1 MSVYQPES
9 VSSIGRDGWWFV
21 PTVAVKSA
29 MTVAEATAVGG
40 LQVNLAF
47 KPGFGA
53 TTETNKVEDPRHG
66 ATKTYE
72 SFGTSK
78 DTLPDIVWI
87 DRPQDANAAV
97 TAKHRDMLPDGTS
110 GYLVNRRGIGSS
122 SENLVAWTA
131 SQRYSLYPVT
141 FGPQTEQAPD
151 EGGGPLTYTQ
161 PVIVTGP
168 VVKGT
173 VAA

>member
-21 PTVAVKSA
+21 PTVSNKAA
-29 MTVAEATAVGG
+29 MTVAEASAAGA
-40 LQVNLAF
+40 LQINLAF

-53 TTETNKVEDPRHG
+53 STETGKVPDPRHG
-66 ATKTYE
+66 STKTYE
-72 SFGTSK
+72 SFGVSTDS
-78 DTLPDIVWI
+78 LPDIEWI

-97 TAKHRDMLPDGTS
+97 TAKHRDMLPQGTS
-110 GYLVNRRGIGSS
+110 GFFVNRRGIGSS
-122 SENLVAWTA
+122 SENAVAWTA
-131 SQRYSLYPVT
+131 AQRYTLYPVT
-141 FGPQTEQAPD
+141 LGPQTEKASE

>member
-21 PTVAVKSA
+21 PTVANKAA
-29 MTVAEATAVGG
+29 MTVAEAGAAGA
-40 LQVNLAF
+40 LQINLAF
-47 KPGFGA
+47 RPGFGA
-53 TTETNKVEDPRHG
+53 TTETTKVADPRHG
-66 ATKTYE
+66 STKSYE
-72 SFGTSK
+72 SFGVSTDS
-78 DTLPDIVWI
+78 LPDIVWI

-97 TAKHRDMLPDGTS
+97 TAKHRDMLPQGTS
-110 GYLVNRRGIGSS
+110 GYFVNRRGLGSS
-122 SENLVAWTA
+122 SENTAAWA
-131 SQRYSLYPVT
+131 AAQRYTLYPVT
-141 FGPQTEQAPD
+141 LGPQTEQAPE